1 MRFKHFK
8 SIFLNTKIHQT
19 SIIMEPLDVLKWIA
33 IIVIIILYGIFF
45 FEIFDQ
51 YFFQSMR
58 EKMLLTPNQMNLSV
72 PEMEL

>member
-1 MRFKHFK
+1 
-8 SIFLNTKIHQT
+8 
-19 SIIMEPLDVLKWIA
+19 MEPLDVLKWIA